1 MPKHDTVVCD
11 APSVRYE
18 IFILDPL
25 TLTSFS
31 CTPEFSF
38 HRTVIVINQL
48 LLLLL
53 LQSTVV
59 TLHQSTFAN
68 YFFYKH
74 ISDLLS
80 KIIPALPLDFPIF
93 PS

>member
-1 MPKHDTVVCD
+1 MPKHGTVVCD

-38 HRTVIVINQL
+38 HRIVIVINQL

-59 TLHQSTFAN
+59 TLHQSTLPITFSTN
-68 YFFYKH
+68 TYRILRQKSY
-74 ISDLLS
+74 LLF
-80 KIIPALPLDFPIF
+80 L
-93 PS
+93 